1 MLYCHDLLLLI
12 FNVTL
17 KVYYRQVQIA
27 DLGSE
32 RSYDF
37 LFSLP
42 YRRKNAR
49 TYALMQ
55 YKLSNTVSVNFL
67 FPEREKVV
75 AESNRQ
81 QYSLAGFESS
91 WLQQYCRW
99 VRIQLDET
107 IHINKKIF

>member
-1 MLYCHDLLLLI
+1 MR
-12 FNVTL
+12 F
-17 KVYYRQVQIA
+17 
-27 DLGSE
+27 
-32 RSYDF
+32 
-37 LFSLP
+37 FSH
-42 YRRKNAR
+42 YHIEEKMHEH
-49 TYALMQ
+49 MQ